1 MSRADPLDGPPRSS
15 ARRSRRLKTV
25 HVDGAR
31 AEDRARALERE
42 NVELKRLVES
52 LRRRP
57 AGDDAAS
64 SRARGCALLKTR
76 SRIRSRRVGVHR
88 SESSESLATSAR
100 EKRLAGFRTKS
111 HKFVVRECDE
121 QGEGFAGRRG
131 ATATATTIAMDWTT
145 ASSRRA
151 GEGGRARSR

>member
-1 MSRADPLDGPPRSS
+1 MSRADPLDVR
-15 ARRSRRLKTV
+15 ALERALERLKTV

-57 AGDDAAS
+57 AGDASAPS
-64 SRARGCALLKTR
+64 SRARGVRFEDEVADP
-76 SRIRSRRVGVHR
+76 SAEVGVHR
-88 SESSESLATSAR
+88 SESAESLATSAR

-121 QGEGFAGRRG
+121 QGEGFAGSRGRR
-131 ATATATTIAMDWTT
+131 
-145 ASSRRA
+145 RR
-151 GEGGRARSR
+151 RRR